1 MVFIIHPFQPK
12 VKVNSGTEL
21 VMSTR
26 PAAPSR
32 KTSQNRSN
40 DRLRTV
46 LSIGQNLKKSLPVA
60 GGAAPQDQPGG
71 GVTPFVPPQTPEIPN
86 VYNDQRMDPLDL
98 LPDFLKPERFELTFV
113 NDFQLGEKV
122 YTGEMKNGKPDGKGL
137 LQWVEDGRKKS
148 YDGKFD
154 NGNSIGQGELRSD
167 SSKFSMV
174 AKGTFSGNFLPVNV
188 DAVYTQEFSKVDL
201 RFVSAKAEEL
211 VSKPKSWTFQ
221 SPDVLIADA
230 DVGVVQ
236 SMAYGTEKGAV
247 LRWKGTALDDV
258 DLSLFT
264 GMHRG
269 SRLHGGILWTPPA
282 ARMLR
287 ENLEPSAFAGVVK
300 LYRGVAEWESA
311 SIQQNYRAQNSDGLY
326 TDYYERVESWPK
338 ETFGYKGLKMKRRKY
353 INDYIKMLATSGILV
368 AALLPTL
375 RAFAARN
382 GRKTP
387 ERVWYDTELKV
398 LAQTLLDRL
407 KLAYDGTATFVFGEG
422 LENTALASFEITER
436 ADYSIAE
443 EENVRIVIVRV
454 PLFEDATLNPQ
465 PRPDGTV
472 KPGVWINEDLG
483 LVVAQKLW
491 TVERDE
497 DQDMFLP
504 EEWVI
509 LTTLELLAS
518 AFPFYN
524 PASDSVDAE

>member
-1 MVFIIHPFQPK
+1 
-12 VKVNSGTEL
+12 
-21 VMSTR
+21 MSTR

-32 KTSQNRSN
+32 KTSQNSSN
-40 DRLRTV
+40 DRLHTV
-46 LSIGQNLKKSLPVA
+46 LSIGQNLKKPLPVA

-86 VYNDQRMDPLDL
+86 VYNDRRNDYLDL
-98 LPDFLKPERFELTFV
+98 LPDFLQPEQFKLTFV

-122 YTGEMKNGKPDGKGL
+122 YTGNLKNGKPHGKGL
-137 LQWVEDGRKKS
+137 LEWVEDGRKKS
-148 YDGKFD
+148 YDGTFD
-154 NGNSIGQGELRSD
+154 NGNSNGQGELRSD

-201 RFVSAKAEEL
+201 RFVSAKAEEV

-338 ETFGYKGLKMKRRKY
+338 EAFGYKGLKIERRKY

-375 RAFAARN
+375 RAFAARH

-387 ERVWYDTELKV
+387 ERVWYDTELQV
-398 LAQTLLDRL
+398 LALNLFDKL
-407 KLAYDGTATFVFGEG
+407 KFADDDGTATFVFGER

-454 PLFEDATLNPQ
+454 PLFEDAMLNPQ

-491 TVERDE
+491 TDKRDE
-497 DQDMFLP
+497 EEDMFLS
-504 EEWVI
+504 EEEVKREAI
-509 LTTLELLAS
+509 QTTLELLAS

-524 PASDSVDAE
+524 PASESVDEE

>member
-1 MVFIIHPFQPK
+1 
-12 VKVNSGTEL
+12 
-21 VMSTR
+21 
-26 PAAPSR
+26 
-32 KTSQNRSN
+32 
-40 DRLRTV
+40 
-46 LSIGQNLKKSLPVA
+46 
-60 GGAAPQDQPGG
+60 
-71 GVTPFVPPQTPEIPN
+71 
-86 VYNDQRMDPLDL
+86 
-98 LPDFLKPERFELTFV
+98 
-113 NDFQLGEKV
+113 
-122 YTGEMKNGKPDGKGL
+122 
-137 LQWVEDGRKKS
+137 
-148 YDGKFD
+148 
-154 NGNSIGQGELRSD
+154 
-167 SSKFSMV
+167 MV

-201 RFVSAKAEEL
+201 RFVSAKAEEM

-269 SRLHGGILWTPPA
+269 SHLHGGILWTPPA

-300 LYRGVAEWESA
+300 LYRGVAMWESA
-311 SIQQNYRAQNSDGLY
+311 SIQQKYRAQNSDGLY

-338 ETFGYKGLKMKRRKY
+338 EAFGYKGLKIKRRKY

-375 RAFAARN
+375 RAFAARH

-387 ERVWYDTELKV
+387 ERVWYDTELEV
-398 LAQTLLDRL
+398 LALNLLDKL
-407 KLAYDGTATFVFGEG
+407 KLADDETATFEFGEG

-436 ADYSIAE
+436 ADHTIDQ
-443 EENVRIVIVRV
+443 ENVRIVIVRV

-483 LVVAQKLW
+483 LVVAQKNW
-491 TVERDE
+491 TDERDDDE
-497 DQDMFLP
+497 DVFLS
-504 EEWVI
+504 EERVKREAI
-509 LTTLELLAS
+509 ITTLELLAS

-524 PASDSVDAE
+524 PASESVDEE

>member
-1 MVFIIHPFQPK
+1 MVFIIHSFQPK

-21 VMSTR
+21 VMSIR

-46 LSIGQNLKKSLPVA
+46 LSIGQNLKKPLPVA
-60 GGAAPQDQPGG
+60 GGAAPQDQPAG

-98 LPDFLKPERFELTFV
+98 LPKFLQPRKFPLTFV
-113 NDFQLGEKV
+113 KDFQLGEKI
-122 YTGEMKNGKPDGKGL
+122 YTGKMMNGKPHGKGL
-137 LQWVEDGRKKS
+137 LEWVEDGRKKS
-148 YDGKFD
+148 YDGTFD
-154 NGNSIGQGELRSD
+154 SGNSIGQGELRSD

-211 VSKPKSWTFQ
+211 GSKPKSWTFQ

-236 SMAYGTEKGAV
+236 SMAYGTKKGAV
-247 LRWKGTALDDV
+247 LSWEGTALDDV

-287 ENLEPSAFAGVVK
+287 ENLEPSAFAGVVQ
-300 LYRGVAEWESA
+300 LYNGFAEWESA

-326 TDYYERVESWPK
+326 TDYYEREESWPK
-338 ETFGYKGLKMKRRKY
+338 ESFGYKGLKIKRRKY

-375 RAFAARN
+375 RAFAARH

-387 ERVWYDTELKV
+387 KRVWYDTNLEELAKK
-398 LAQTLLDRL
+398 LMEKL
-407 KLAYDGTATFVFGEG
+407 KLADDDGTATFVFGEG

-436 ADYSIAE
+436 ADHIIDQ
-443 EENVRIVIVRV
+443 ENARIVIVRV

-465 PRPDGTV
+465 PQPDGTV
-472 KPGVWINEDLG
+472 KPGVWMNEDLG
-483 LVVAQKLW
+483 LVVAQKSW
-491 TVERDE
+491 TDERDDE
-497 DQDMFLP
+497 LVKREAIQA
-504 EEWVI
+504 
-509 LTTLELLAS
+509 TLELLAS

-524 PASDSVDAE
+524 PASDSVDEE